1 MPAAY
6 AEKTM
11 HSLLRLHEELMEE
24 KERRIDLYRR
34 LMTREQELAELRAY
48 VRLLEAEVAKD
59 EGVPASAPAP
69 APQSQH
75 PAGRAS
81 APVEPPPRTPPAAPR
96 APAAE
101 RQAPAMEQ
109 EAPQT
114 GRDAP
119 PRGEAGPT
127 VAWLPSNLYRTGK

>member
-59 EGVPASAPAP
+59 EGVPAAAT
-69 APQSQH
+69 